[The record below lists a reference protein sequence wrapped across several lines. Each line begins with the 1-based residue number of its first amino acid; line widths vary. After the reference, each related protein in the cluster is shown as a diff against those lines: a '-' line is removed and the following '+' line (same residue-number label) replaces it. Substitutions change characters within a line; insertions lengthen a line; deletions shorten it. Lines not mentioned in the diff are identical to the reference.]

1 MTKIGCA
8 NQPKLICKARSAASM
23 STGLLGFLGSNHS
36 LFNIIATCPVYKN
49 VLDFIYIAIYTYR
62 KTQLITIS
70 FSYICEILNI
80 FSTSKVSDHKHSCTD
95 MGSPPVSVEITNQ
108 ISLAEGINS
117 FFFNCH
123 GILPQ

>member
-1 MTKIGCA
+1 
-8 NQPKLICKARSAASM
+8 M

-36 LFNIIATCPVYKN
+36 LFNIIATCPIYKN
-49 VLDFIYIAIYTYR
+49 VLDFLYIAIHYVYTYR

-80 FSTSKVSDHKHSCTD
+80 LSTSKVSDHKHSCTD

-117 FFFNCH
+117 FF
-123 GILPQ
+123 